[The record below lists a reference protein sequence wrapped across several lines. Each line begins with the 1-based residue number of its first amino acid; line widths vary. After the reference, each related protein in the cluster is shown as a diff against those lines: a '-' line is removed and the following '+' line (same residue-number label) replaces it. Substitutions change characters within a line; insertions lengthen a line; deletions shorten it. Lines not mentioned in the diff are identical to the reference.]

1 MSELQNPGAAQGG
14 TILYVEDTETNVSL
28 MRLIVKRGLRG
39 VTLLHAP
46 TAELGI
52 PLAIKEHPDLILM
65 DIDLPGMNGI
75 AALQVLRQN
84 KETCDIPVI
93 AISAAVMSQDME
105 NIKAA
110 SFDAFICKPFN
121 IQEIPAT
128 IANYMRGTHANI
140 TH

>member
-1 MSELQNPGAAQGG
+1 MKNHGAVQGG
-14 TILYVEDTETNVSL
+14 KVLYVEDTETNVSL
-28 MRLIVKRGLRG
+28 MRLIIKHLKG

-52 PLAIKEHPDLILM
+52 SMAIKEHPDLILM
-65 DIDLPGMNGI
+65 DIDLPGMSGI

-84 KETCDIPVI
+84 KKTCDIPVI
-93 AISAAVMSQDME
+93 AISAAVLSQDVE

-110 SFDAFICKPFN
+110 SFDAFISKPFN

-128 IANYMRGTHANI
+128 ITNYMRGAA
-140 TH
+140 

>member
-1 MSELQNPGAAQGG
+1 MQNSINAQSGK
-14 TILYVEDTETNVSL
+14 ILYIEDTEANVSL
-28 MRLIVKRGLRG
+28 MRLVLKRVEG

-52 PLAIKEHPDLILM
+52 RMAIKERPDLILM

-84 KETCDIPVI
+84 QETCDIPVI
-93 AISAAVMSQDME
+93 AISGAVVTNDIE

-110 SFDAFICKPFN
+110 SFNAFISKPFK

-128 IANYMRGTHANI
+128 IAKYMKGAF
-140 TH
+140 

>member
-1 MSELQNPGAAQGG
+1 MQNSSNPQGG
-14 TILYVEDTETNVSL
+14 KILYIEDTEANVIL
-28 MRLIVKRGLRG
+28 MRLILKRVEG
-39 VTLLHAP
+39 VALLHAP

-52 PLAIKEHPDLILM
+52 PMAIKEQPDLILM
-65 DIDLPGMNGI
+65 DFDLPGMNGI

-93 AISAAVMSQDME
+93 AISGAVMSHDME

-110 SFDAFICKPFN
+110 TFDAVISKPFN

-128 IANYMRGTHANI
+128 IAKYMKGAS
-140 TH
+140 

>member
-1 MSELQNPGAAQGG
+1 MQNSGNAQGG
-14 TILYVEDTETNVSL
+14 KILYIEDTETNVRL
-28 MRLIVKRGLRG
+28 MQLILKRMEG

-52 PLAIKEHPDLILM
+52 PMAINEHPDLILM
-65 DIDLPGMNGI
+65 DMELPGMNGI

-93 AISAAVMSQDME
+93 AISGAVMSHDME

-110 SFDAFICKPFN
+110 SFAASISKPFN
-121 IQEIPAT
+121 IQEIPAI
-128 IANYMRGTHANI
+128 IAKYLKGAA
-140 TH
+140 